1 MIGWRRYA
9 KVGIGGA
16 ILMVLLVCGLGA
28 PLLAPYDPQAQRLE
42 NRLQPPSFEIGKT
55 EHFFGTDNLGRDL
68 LSRVIYGSR
77 ISLLVGAVTVFLAG
91 LLGCSLGAVAGYFG
105 HLIDEAINKTTEIFL
120 AFPFLLLAIAIMAF
134 LGQGLMNLVIALVLS
149 RWVQYCRVVR
159 GEVLS
164 LKERDFVQA
173 ARALGAKD
181 YYIIFRHVIPNTL
194 PSVMVIATFAMA
206 IVIITEASLSF
217 LGLGVPP
224 SIPTWG
230 SMLSEGRSYMYR
242 APWLTIFPGIAI
254 FITVLGINLRGDGL
268 RDIIDPKLNRTR

>member
-1 MIGWRRYA
+1 VIGWRRYA
-9 KVGIGGA
+9 KVGVGGA

-28 PLLAPYDPQAQRLE
+28 PLLAPHDPQAQRLE
-42 NRLQPPSFEIGKT
+42 NRLQPPSFEFGTT

-77 ISLLVGAVTVFLAG
+77 VSLLVGAATVFLAG
-91 LLGCSLGAVAGYFG
+91 ILGCLLGAIAGYFG
-105 HLIDEAINKTTEIFL
+105 NVLDETINKTTEIFL

-134 LGQGLMNLVIALVLS
+134 LGQGLLNLIIALVLS

-181 YYIIFRHVIPNTL
+181 HYIILRHVIPNTL

-206 IVIITEASLSF
+206 VVIITEASLSF

-254 FITVLGINLRGDGL
+254 FITVLGINLLGDGL